1 MEFQQEVI
9 VLGNQLQIRY
19 YGIIIVIAMLVA
31 AWVAARLAKRDG
43 RDPDH
48 IWGAL
53 TWAIIPAIVGARLWF
68 ILFPPVSLTAGCG
81 SADPGAI
88 CRDTAWFFQNF
99 FNVQDGAIAIWSGGL
114 HIFGAIIGGL
124 LGGYLY
130 FSRLHNPIARFFN
143 RVFSFWPIF
152 LIIIGVVVAAL
163 GYNSQTTW
171 AIVVGVIIALLGV
184 ASFVPRVRQVMVRV
198 FGGDQPG
205 PSFPEEGMPI
215 APWLDIAAVAMP
227 LGQAIG
233 RWANY
238 VNQEL
243 YGGVTTLPWG
253 ITIDADKRVPPY
265 QSPVDYPVSST
276 LFHPLFLYES
286 LWNILAFIV
295 LLNVYLRYRKRLLP
309 GDIALLWVAQYSFI
323 RFLLE
328 FLRLEVAL
336 VGGVNI
342 VQLICVIAFI
352 LSIGFFLYRHRGGA
366 VTTSTGQQASG
377 TQA

>member
-1 MEFQQEVI
+1 
-9 VLGNQLQIRY
+9 
-19 YGIIIVIAMLVA
+19 
-31 AWVAARLAKRDG
+31 
-43 RDPDH
+43 
-48 IWGAL
+48 
-53 TWAIIPAIVGARLWF
+53 
-68 ILFPPVSLTAGCG
+68 
-81 SADPGAI
+81 
-88 CRDTAWFFQNF
+88 
-99 FNVQDGAIAIWSGGL
+99 L